1 MVRTIR
7 FEVKR
12 ILFVLESIFVHMKS
26 GRTLLHRGC
35 HTNMNRLTA
44 TLTEGE
50 ILLQGLLSGGAALA
64 HDCGGKLACAT
75 CCVVVREGREGLSQP
90 TGDEIDMLD
99 RAGVTE
105 DGARLACQVTGSGE
119 VVVEIRQ
126 IEAPSH
132 GIVLPVALTAD
143 AVKFLDLQL
152 AKHPGAAGLRLAVE
166 PAGCS
171 GLRYRVYPVDA
182 VREDDVIFE
191 CNGLRVAVDR
201 ASLPFVQGTTVRLAQ
216 EGLDRRLRF
225 DNPNARQSCG
235 CGESFDI

>member
-1 MVRTIR
+1 MD
-7 FEVKR
+7 
-12 ILFVLESIFVHMKS
+12 
-26 GRTLLHRGC
+26 
-35 HTNMNRLTA
+35 RLIVA
-44 TLTEGE
+44 LTEGE
-50 ILLQGLLSGGAALA
+50 ILLQGLLRGGAALA
-64 HDCGGKLACAT
+64 HNCGGNLACAT
-75 CCVVVREGREGLSQP
+75 CYVVVREGREGLSQP
-90 TGDEIDMLD
+90 TDDELDMLD
-99 RAGVTE
+99 RVGAAG

-132 GIVLPVALTAD
+132 RSTLPVALTVD
-143 AVKFLDLQL
+143 AAQFLELQL
-152 AKHPGAAGLRLAVE
+152 AKHPSATGLRLAVE

-171 GLRYRVYPVDA
+171 GLRYRVNPVDA

-235 CGESFDI
+235 CGESFGT